1 MMKNKLLLIVS
12 VLLASFTLNAQTVRD
27 NCGCGLGRMALGDE
41 TGLVSHLAATFLNGI
56 SGNQTF
62 GISSGTLDC
71 EQATKL
77 VSVREV
83 ESFIA
88 GNMDHIAIEASVG
101 EGSYLSALADLLKI
115 EDAAKRQE
123 FFLSMQLNF
132 DRIFPSAEIS
142 ASDVTRSIVK
152 LI

>member
-1 MMKNKLLLIVS
+1 
-12 VLLASFTLNAQTVRD
+12 
-27 NCGCGLGRMALGDE
+27 
-41 TGLVSHLAATFLNGI
+41 
-56 SGNQTF
+56 
-62 GISSGTLDC
+62 
-71 EQATKL
+71 
-77 VSVREV
+77 
-83 ESFIA
+83 
-88 GNMDHIAIEASVG
+88 MDHIAIEASVG